1 MAWALA
7 DLANVATRN
16 TFGQSVTY
24 TPQVGSAFTFTAIR
38 DELHLQE
45 RVGQSKI
52 NESTTEIRLAVRL
65 VDMDTQPTQ
74 GDTLSTGGLDYEV
87 RDVQPDGQGGASLL
101 LIEV

>member
-1 MAWALA
+1 MGWALA

-24 TPQVGSAFTFTAIR
+24 TPQVGSAFAFTAIR

-74 GDTLSTGGLDYEV
+74 GDTLNTGGVDYEV
-87 RDVQPDGQGGASLL
+87 RDVQPDGQGGATLL

>member
-1 MAWALA
+1 MGWALA

-45 RVGQSKI
+45 RVGQSKV

-74 GDTLSTGGLDYEV
+74 GDTLTTGGLDYEV
-87 RDVQPDGQGGASLL
+87 RDVQPDGQGGATLTL
-101 LIEV
+101 VEL